1 MNIFL
6 HLNLRKINIP
16 QFAAMKST
24 STTPMRHPSS
34 QVQQQRIRG
43 ISAAD
48 YSTMMDH
55 HQNQFDQ
62 QTPIGRGQQQ
72 RGGSEYHHREE
83 IDGIGP
89 PPPPPLSQRGTNE
102 RRSFF
107 LAKTPT
113 AGAGGAPG
121 TSSNEFE

>member
-1 MNIFL
+1 
-6 HLNLRKINIP
+6 
-16 QFAAMKST
+16 MKST
-24 STTPMRHPSS
+24 TTTPMRHPST

-55 HQNQFDQ
+55 HQMDQ
-62 QTPIGRGQQQ
+62 QTPIGRAQQ
-72 RGGSEYHHREE
+72 RGGSEHHREE

-89 PPPPPLSQRGTNE
+89 PPPLSQRGTSE

-107 LAKTPT
+107 MTKTPT

-121 TSSNEFE
+121 PSSNEFE